1 MKRLLFT
8 ALAFSIAL
16 LCFSQDAWELTN
28 ISDKDWNVSG
38 NLSINR
44 YTNGIELRNTLPIK
58 NYVSSTKDGLTK
70 MLSEGHPFVVLDAN
84 KLGTAFVLSFDVKN
98 KTIPPREQ
106 WDKYSFWMI
115 DIAYVDKLGRVKSNK
130 NWVARTPGNPNH
142 EYNYNPNG
150 SYKGLGSP
158 YGGGVK
164 PSRSVEIY
172 SNDNKLYVSIG
183 DEEVA
188 SIDDVA
194 SIRSVKV
201 YVSAGTTICIDNT
214 KCRKMTVFGQAL
226 PYLQKAMDCL
236 DNNNPSSAANEI
248 TAAINKGIKCYDTY
262 LIRGLAYYLQGFYKS
277 AIEDLTSAIG
287 CSSNNKEKAYFYRGM
302 SKLAL
307 DDDNGISDLRNGGQ
321 EGIVFLREN
330 DLMDYDPGK
339 KKKNVT
345 VTPKR
350 NSPTQT
356 KKPILKK

>member
-8 ALAFSIAL
+8 VLVLSVAL

-28 ISDKDWNVSG
+28 VSDNDWNVSG
-38 NLSINR
+38 NLSISR

-58 NYVSSTKDGLTK
+58 DYVKSTKDRLTK
-70 MLSEGHPFVVLDAN
+70 MLSEGNPFVILDAN

-142 EYNYNPNG
+142 EYNYNPNSSYVG
-150 SYKGLGSP
+150 LGTNYKGGL
-158 YGGGVK
+158 K

-172 SNDNKLYVSIG
+172 SNDSKLYVSID
-183 DEEVA
+183 DEVVT
-188 SIDDVA
+188 SIDDVT
-194 SIRSVKV
+194 SIQSVKV
-201 YVSAGTTICIDNT
+201 HVSAGTTIWINNT
-214 KCRKMTVFGQAL
+214 KMQKMTVWGQAL
-226 PYLQKAMDCL
+226 PYLQKAMDYL
-236 DNNNPSSAANEI
+236 DNKNPSSAANEM
-248 TAAINKGIKCYDTY
+248 TMAINKGIKCYDTY
-262 LIRGLAYYLQGFYKS
+262 LIRGFAYYMQGYYKS
-277 AIEDLTSAIG
+277 AIEDLTSAI
-287 CSSNNKEKAYFYRGM
+287 SYSANNKEKAYFYRGM

-330 DLMDYDPGK
+330 NLLNYTPGQ
-339 KKKNVT
+339 KKKNTT
-345 VTPKR
+345 VTPKQ
-350 NSPTQT
+350 NSHTHKKKTSLT
-356 KKPILKK
+356 K